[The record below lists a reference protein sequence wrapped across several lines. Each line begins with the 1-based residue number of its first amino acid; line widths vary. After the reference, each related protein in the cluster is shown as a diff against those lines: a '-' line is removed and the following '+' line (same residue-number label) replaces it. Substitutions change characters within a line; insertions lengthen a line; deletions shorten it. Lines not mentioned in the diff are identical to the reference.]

1 MTANAI
7 TLTPHLCCRNAA
19 EAIEFYQKAFGAE
32 VLGHFKMPNG
42 RTAHAALSIG
52 GAQIYLNDE
61 FPEQGGLSPL
71 GLNGTPVYLYL
82 HVADADAAFARAV
95 EAGCRADLPP
105 QDMFWGDRWSV
116 VTDPYGHKWEIAT
129 ALRKVSAVE
138 LQQTLDNMAA
148 CGESEPA
155 EAAVAD

>member
-1 MTANAI
+1 MTAKAT
-7 TLTPHLCCRNAA
+7 TLTPHLCCRNAS

-32 VLGHFKMPNG
+32 VHGHYKMPNG

-82 HVADADAAFARAV
+82 QVPDTDAAFARAV
-95 EAGCRADLPP
+95 AAGCKADTAP
-105 QDMFWGDRWSV
+105 QDMFWGDRWGV

-129 ALRKVSAVE
+129 ALRSVTARE
-138 LQQTLDNMAA
+138 LQQTLDNMTA
-148 CGESEPA
+148 CAQGEPA
-155 EAAVAD
+155 AAAAAD